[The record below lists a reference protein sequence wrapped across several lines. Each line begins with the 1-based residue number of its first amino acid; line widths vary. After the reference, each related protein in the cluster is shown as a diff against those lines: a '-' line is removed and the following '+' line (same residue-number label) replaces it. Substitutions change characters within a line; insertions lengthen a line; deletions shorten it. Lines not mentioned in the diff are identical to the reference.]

1 MIHHLRGRLVE
12 KAPTHCVIECGGVG
26 YFVNISLTTFER
38 LPAEEAV
45 HLHTH
50 LVVREDAQLLYGF
63 AEPAERQ
70 LFLAL
75 LGVSGVGANT
85 ARMILSAMDPHAAT
99 LAIQSGDVAAMKRV
113 KGIGAKTAQ
122 RIIIDLQ
129 DKLGGLAGA
138 LPDAVTGL
146 SGNFSAPGNIAR
158 SEALTALLTLGFD
171 KARCERVLDQ
181 IIKDSPDAPPVEGL
195 IKMALKQL

>member
-12 KAPTHCVIECGGVG
+12 KAPTHCVIECAGVG

-38 LPAEEAV
+38 LPGDEAV

-50 LVVREDAQLLYGF
+50 LVVREDAQVLFGF
-63 AEPAERQ
+63 AEPAERE

-85 ARMILSAMDPHAAT
+85 ARMILSAMDPQAASQ
-99 LAIQSGDVAAMKRV
+99 AIQSGDVATMKRV

-129 DKLGGLAGA
+129 DKLGGLSGGGSD
-138 LPDAVTGL
+138 PVTGL

-158 SEALTALLTLGFD
+158 TEALTALLTLGFD

-181 IIKDSPDAPPVEGL
+181 IIKESPEAPPVEGL